1 MTALTQNEEIP
12 IVVTTTFDDDSFVKR
27 YHEYQNIWT
36 SNIGE
41 ILSIE
46 REPGNLVDKYVVW
59 VKKENETVGHLS
71 KDGKFA
77 KTSFFVT
84 EYYTSDSAD
93 GSRHNKMGQGP
104 LQDSISE
111 ADTALSRF

>member
-1 MTALTQNEEIP
+1 MDLTALTQNGEIP
-12 IVVTTTFDDDSFVKR
+12 IVVTTNFDDDSFVKR

-36 SNIGE
+36 ANIGE

-46 REPGNLVDKYVVW
+46 REPGNLVDKYVVC

-77 KTSFFVT
+77 KTVFYFLR
-84 EYYTSDSAD
+84 AD
-93 GSRHNKMGQGP
+93 GSCSVLIKEKPVN
-104 LQDSISE
+104 
-111 ADTALSRF
+111 LSDGIGCKFHVH